1 MFFERLRRAPRT
13 VGFRLA
19 VWSSTVY
26 IASTVVLFALA
37 YVLVSSSVQQRDRE
51 SIQRELSELAA
62 LYRRGGLAAL
72 AQELALQEQLETTE
86 PFLVRVVD
94 PGQRPPFVMAPHRW
108 TGFDL
113 GRLDSGDQSTPQEW
127 ILLPARRGDKALEV
141 GSLRMPD
148 GAILQ
153 VGKTTDDRVELLE
166 RFRANVASA
175 VLPLLVLSLT
185 GGVFLA
191 FWALRPMR
199 QIIQTVRAIEAGEMH
214 ARVPTRQTGD
224 ELDELGRL
232 FNDML
237 DRIAIL
243 IAGMRGALETVAHDL
258 RTPVTRI
265 RGVAEL
271 ALRSDE
277 GSDVSR
283 QALADCVEE
292 SDQLLTLLNTLMDIS
307 EAETGTLKLRL
318 ERVNASDLVEDTV
331 DLYRHVAEEKRIVV
345 TTATIPDLWLTADRS
360 RLRQILAN
368 LLDNAIKY
376 TPAGGRVEMKTQL
389 QAGTVVFSVK
399 DTGIGLTPDEVPRI
413 WDRLYR
419 GDQSRSERGLGLGLS
434 LVRAVVQAHGG
445 QIGVSSAIGV
455 GSTFTMSLPFSAAPP
470 R

>member
-1 MFFERLRRAPRT
+1 MLFERLRRAPRT
-13 VGFRLA
+13 VGFRIA

-26 IASTVVLFALA
+26 IVSTVVLFALA
-37 YVLVSSSVQQRDRE
+37 YVLVASSVQQRDRE
-51 SIQRELSELAA
+51 SIQLELSELAA
-62 LYRRGGLAAL
+62 LYRSGGLPAL
-72 AQELALQEQLETTE
+72 AQELALQEQHETTE

-94 PGQRPPFVMAPHRW
+94 PRKRDAFVMAPHRW
-108 TGFDL
+108 TAFDL
-113 GRLDSGDQSTPQEW
+113 ERLGSGGQESAKEW
-127 ILLPARRGDKALEV
+127 MFLAARKGDKALEV
-141 GSLRMPD
+141 ASLWMPD
-148 GAILQ
+148 GAIMQ

-175 VLPLLVLSLT
+175 VVPLLVLSLI
-185 GGVFLA
+185 GGIFLA

-199 QIIQTVRAIEAGEMH
+199 QIIQTVRAIEAGNMQ
-214 ARVPTRQTGD
+214 ARVPIRQTRD

-232 FNDML
+232 FNGML
-237 DRIAIL
+237 DRIATL
-243 IAGMRGALETVAHDL
+243 IAGMRGALDTVAHDL

-277 GSDVSR
+277 GSDATR

-307 EAETGTLKLRL
+307 EAETGTMNLRL

-331 DLYRHVAEEKRIVV
+331 DLYRHVAEEKRIAV
-345 TTATIPDLWLTADRS
+345 TTAAVPDLWLTADRS

-376 TPAGGRVEMKTQL
+376 TPAGGRVEMKAHL
-389 QAGTVVFSVK
+389 HAGTIVFTVE
-399 DTGIGLTPDEVPRI
+399 DTGIGLTPDEAPRI

-434 LVRAVVQAHGG
+434 LVRAVVHAHGG
-445 QIGVSSAIGV
+445 QIGASSAIGV
-455 GSTFTMSLPFSAAPP
+455 GSTFTIALPLSTSSP

>member
-1 MFFERLRRAPRT
+1 MSFERLRRAPRT

-19 VWSSTVY
+19 VWSSGVY
-26 IASTVVLFALA
+26 IASTVVLVGLA
-37 YVLVSSSVQQRDRE
+37 YVLVSSSVQERDRE
-51 SIQRELSELAA
+51 SIGFELRELAA
-62 LYRRGGLAAL
+62 RYRSGGLAEL
-72 AQELALQEQLETTE
+72 AQELAVQERLETTE

-94 PGQRPPFVMAPHRW
+94 PGKRAPFVMAPDRW

-113 GRLDSGDQSTPQEW
+113 ERLDSGDDASGQEW
-127 ILLPARRGDKALEV
+127 IFLPSRRGDKALEV
-141 GSLRMPD
+141 ASLRMPD
-148 GAILQ
+148 GAIMQ

-166 RFRANVASA
+166 RFRANVATA
-175 VLPLLVLSLT
+175 VIPLLLLSLA

-191 FWALRPMR
+191 FWALRPVR
-199 QIIQTVRAIEAGEMH
+199 QIIQTVRAIEAGNMQ
-214 ARVPTRQTGD
+214 ARVPTRQTSD

-232 FNDML
+232 FNGML
-237 DRIAIL
+237 DRIATL
-243 IAGMRGALETVAHDL
+243 IAGMRGALDTVAHDL

-271 ALRSDE
+271 ALRSDQ
-277 GSDVSR
+277 GSDASR
-283 QALADCVEE
+283 HALADCVEE
-292 SDQLLTLLNTLMDIS
+292 SDQLLMLLNTLMDIS

-331 DLYRHVAEEKRIVV
+331 DLYRHVAEEKGIALS
-345 TTATIPDLWLTADRS
+345 TAAIPDLWLTADRS

-376 TPAGGRVEMKTQL
+376 TPAGGRVELKAHP

-399 DTGIGLTPDEVPRI
+399 DTGIGLTPDEMPRI

-445 QIGVSSAIGV
+445 QIGVSSSVGV
-455 GSTFTMSLPFSAAPP
+455 GSTFTMSLPLATANT

>member
-1 MFFERLRRAPRT
+1 
-13 VGFRLA
+13 
-19 VWSSTVY
+19 
-26 IASTVVLFALA
+26 
-37 YVLVSSSVQQRDRE
+37 
-51 SIQRELSELAA
+51 
-62 LYRRGGLAAL
+62 
-72 AQELALQEQLETTE
+72 
-86 PFLVRVVD
+86 
-94 PGQRPPFVMAPHRW
+94 
-108 TGFDL
+108 
-113 GRLDSGDQSTPQEW
+113 
-127 ILLPARRGDKALEV
+127 
-141 GSLRMPD
+141 MPD

-185 GGVFLA
+185 GGMFLA

-470 R
+470 LTGSLHPSTPNLSQL